1 MAKRAVEISFVIACY
16 NGLPHLGP
24 AVQSALAQEDI
35 DVEVIVVDDG
45 SSDGSISYIRDA
57 ARLDPR
63 IVLLQT
69 PANMGPG
76 GARNL
81 AVEAMKGE
89 WLSVLDAD
97 DLIEPYRSR
106 RLVDAAKRQDADMV
120 ADDLLLF
127 GEGMADSR
135 FLSTNWPR
143 TGAWMTF
150 ERYLSESV
158 LFGKAPNPGF
168 LKPIFHRKLFAD
180 HSMRYNPQLRIGE
193 DDELVMR
200 MLHAGARYWIVP
212 EPGYRYRK
220 HEASISHRLSPANCA
235 RMIAAETELRQRFEA
250 SGALPKAYHKRW
262 SALLHA
268 QAFVCSIDHLQNRRF
283 LAAAKTLLAQPS
295 ALRLYRMPITAR
307 FQRLISRLQPDKADT
322 IPKLA
327 D

>member
-1 MAKRAVEISFVIACY
+1 MPKQAVEISFVIACY
-16 NGLPHLGP
+16 NGLPYLGP
-24 AVQSALAQEDI
+24 AVHSALAQEHI
-35 DVEVIVVDDG
+35 DVEVIIVDDG
-45 SSDGSISYIRDA
+45 STDGSVSYIRDM

-69 PANMGPG
+69 PANIGPG

-81 AVEAMKGE
+81 AIQAMKGE

-127 GEGMADSR
+127 GEGMTDSR
-135 FLSTNWPR
+135 FLSANWP
-143 TGAWMTF
+143 TAGDWMTF

-180 HSMRYNPQLRIGE
+180 HSMRYNPRLRIGE

-200 MLHAGARYWIVP
+200 LLHAGARYWIVP

-220 HEASISHRLSPANCA
+220 HEGSISHRLSCANCA
-235 RMIAAETELRQRFEA
+235 RMIDAETDLRQRFEA
-250 SGALPKAYHKRW
+250 LGPLPKAYRKRW
-262 SALLHA
+262 SALIHG
-268 QAFVCSIDHLQNRRF
+268 QAFVCSIEHLQNRRF
-283 LAAAKTLLAQPS
+283 LAAAKTILAQPA
-295 ALRLYRMPITAR
+295 ALRLYRMPILAR